1 MPAKRKPKEPK
12 IDKAPEPQ
20 RRRAARVYKRLQ
32 ERYPDAHCALI
43 HDNPFQLLVATILSA
58 QCTDVLVNKVTPP
71 LFAALPTPQK
81 MADAELATIEQHV
94 SRVNFWRNKAKNLHA
109 MANLLV
115 DEFDSEVPQTMEDLI
130 KLPGR
135 LIPTGFLPR
144 YAKLP
149 KNLRGPARFAER
161 KLRGE
166 RWTYLAIN
174 LALQL
179 ELTRAQIPLQ
189 RLGKRIE
196 HLVSM
201 LALCHHA
208 AEQDESQQRV
218 ARLQAE
224 LLRDKFHGVRVIGSL
239 RSMQRI
245 RDAVADVGRDIEK
258 GQQTLI
264 QNVKPQPFAHPWQ

>member
-1 MPAKRKPKEPK
+1 MPAKRNPKEPK

-94 SRVNFWRNKAKNLHA
+94 SRVNCWRTTAKNLHA

-130 KLPGR
+130 KLPGAARKTANVVLGNAFNINHGVVVDTHVGR
-135 LIPTGFLPR
+135 LSKRFGFTEHDDPKKIERDLMALFPR
-144 YAKLP
+144 
-149 KNLRGPARFAER
+149 KNWCMLSHLLIYHGRQICKAR
-161 KLRGE
+161 
-166 RWTYLAIN
+166 
-174 LALQL
+174 
-179 ELTRAQIPLQ
+179 
-189 RLGKRIE
+189 
-196 HLVSM
+196 H
-201 LALCHHA
+201 ALCA
-208 AEQDESQQRV
+208 DDAICRAYCANAKEQV
-218 ARLQAE
+218 
-224 LLRDKFHGVRVIGSL
+224 
-239 RSMQRI
+239 M
-245 RDAVADVGRDIEK
+245 
-258 GQQTLI
+258 GQ
-264 QNVKPQPFAHPWQ
+264 